1 MGLADDLARHNADL
15 ARAERDKS
23 RHDLLHLLHVGPPPA
38 KPAKSCRLCRNAKKL
53 AEIEAQVR
61 AGKLVRG

>member
-15 ARAERDKS
+15 QRNDAERS
-23 RHDLLHLLHVGPPPA
+23 RHDLLHVGPPPA
-38 KPAKSCRLCRNAKKL
+38 KAAKSCRLCRNAQKL